1 MISVIMPVYLKPYE
15 SEGIKSASNPE
26 RKFVR
31 AVDSF
36 IHQSFSDA
44 ELVIISDG
52 CTTAE
57 QIYYDNWTM
66 NARIRFKYILKH
78 PLFSGQVRQ
87 TGIDMARGDTIC
99 YLDHDDFFGRDH
111 LKTIAEAFD
120 SEKYDWG
127 WYNDW
132 LIQGKN
138 EGKLL
143 FTERQVAP
151 RLYEIGT
158 SAIVHKKSVGLE
170 WADGYTHDWRTIQKH
185 LLHRPGVKLPTPQYY
200 VCHFHPFDY

>member
-15 SEGIKSASNPE
+15 SNGIKSATNPE

-36 IHQSFSDA
+36 IKQSYHDT
-44 ELVIISDG
+44 ELVIIADG

-87 TGIDMARGDTIC
+87 TGIDMARGDLIC
-99 YLDHDDFFGRDH
+99 YLDHDDYFGRDH
-111 LKTIAEAFD
+111 LKMIAESFD
-120 SEKYDWG
+120 LKYDWG

-132 LIQGKN
+132 LIQGKDK
-138 EGKLL
+138 GKLL
-143 FTERQVAP
+143 FTERQVRP
-151 RLYEIGT
+151 QLYEIGT
-158 SAIVHKKSVGLE
+158 SSIIHKKNVGLV
-170 WADGYTHDWRTIQKH
+170 WQDGYTHDWRTIEKY
-185 LLHRPGVKLPTPQYY
+185 LLHRPGNKLPTPQYY
-200 VCHFHPFDY
+200 VCHFHSLDY

>member
-15 SEGIKSASNPE
+15 VDGIKSASNPE
-26 RKFVR
+26 RKFMR

-36 IHQSFSDA
+36 IHQSYSDA

-57 QIYYDNWTM
+57 KIYYDNWTL

-78 PLFSGQVRQ
+78 PTFSGQVRQ
-87 TGIDMARGDTIC
+87 TGIDMARGDLIC

-111 LKTIAEAFD
+111 LKIIAENLD
-120 SEKYDWG
+120 TTKYDWG

-143 FTERQVAP
+143 FTERQVRP
-151 RLYEIGT
+151 QLYEIGT
-158 SAIVHKKSVGLE
+158 SSMVHKKSVGV
-170 WADGYTHDWRTIQKH
+170 WWQDGYTHDWRTIEKY

-200 VCHFHPFDY
+200 VCHFHTLDH

>member
-15 SEGIKSASNPE
+15 SNGIKSATNPE
-26 RKFVR
+26 RKFIR

-36 IHQSFSDA
+36 IKQSYHDA
-44 ELVIISDG
+44 ELVIIADG